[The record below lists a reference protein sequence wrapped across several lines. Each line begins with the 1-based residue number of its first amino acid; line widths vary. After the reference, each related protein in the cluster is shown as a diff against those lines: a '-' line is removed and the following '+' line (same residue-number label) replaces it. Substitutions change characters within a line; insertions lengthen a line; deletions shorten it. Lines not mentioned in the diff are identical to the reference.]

1 MKKFLGYLNLV
12 WPNLIVQCVA
22 VYIFAEYLVTAKIY
36 EVSLEQLIFI
46 IIVLV
51 LAIIFM
57 IWATKRQDR
66 ILKNKD
72 CLPKQ
77 E

>member
-1 MKKFLGYLNLV
+1 MKKFLEYLNLV
-12 WPNLIVQCVA
+12 WPDLIAKCVA
-22 VYIFAEYLVTAKIY
+22 LYIFIEFLWTGKIY
-36 EVSLEQLIFI
+36 EISLEQLVFI
-46 IIVLV
+46 MIVLF
-51 LAIIFM
+51 LTIILM
-57 IWATKRQDR
+57 VWADKRQDR